1 MKIPI
6 KQTLKNMAEHAFKIS
21 WSMSVTAGLLLPTAA
36 QAQAITIFMTQTPVM
51 PEPSASISAQR
62 TQALH
67 LFQALTGVSIPID
80 DPRLKSM
87 EAHISA
93 GQISMAE
100 HVATDDPLF
109 YNFRVANLAAKIS
122 TRDESARAPLNDLVA
137 TFVGV
142 VRDSD
147 SIPATELLTGN
158 FSYQAD
164 NAVITAN
171 GGAAVPADPMA
182 DILTSK
188 GKHYSSV
195 SASNFSLKAV
205 LKKIDGQQ
213 IVQGGA
219 VVAHPD
225 PAGILTSV
233 AFLSAHADAG
243 TNRRLVEYSF
253 REFMCQPI
261 TNWADGS
268 SPDDRIGQDVDRMPG
283 GSPNKF
289 LTTCKNCHAN
299 MDGMRGAFG
308 FVDYDANGGFP
319 TFNTKVVGKM
329 LRNSDVY
336 KAGYMMKDNGFVN
349 YANSGNNA
357 DQFGWR
363 SAAMSGTGIKEFATM
378 LSKSSGFSRCMVRRV
393 FTDVCKRAP
402 ASTEEPMVRSMANQF
417 ETDSYHLRRLFE
429 TVAVRPECGVNN

>member
-1 MKIPI
+1 
-6 KQTLKNMAEHAFKIS
+6 
-21 WSMSVTAGLLLPTAA
+21 MSVTVLVTLLILAPEMAHA
-36 QAQAITIFMTQTPVM
+36 QSVNIFMTQSPVV
-51 PEPSASISAQR
+51 PEPTASISAER
-62 TQALH
+62 TRSLH

-87 EAHISA
+87 ESYLKA
-93 GQISMAE
+93 GQTGMAE

-109 YNFRVANLAAKIS
+109 YNFRVANLAAKMS
-122 TRDESARAPLNDLVA
+122 TRDETARAPLNDLVA

-147 SIPATELLTGN
+147 SVPATQLLTGN
-158 FSYQAD
+158 FTYQAD
-164 NAVITAN
+164 NNVIIAN
-171 GGAAVPADPMA
+171 GGTAIPADPMA
-182 DILTSK
+182 DILTTK
-188 GKHYSSV
+188 GKHYSILFSG
-195 SASNFSLKAV
+195 NFSLKAV
-205 LKKIDGQQ
+205 LKKVDGQQ

-261 TNWADGS
+261 TSWADGS
-268 SPDDRIGQDVDRMPG
+268 SPDDRIGQDVDREPG

-308 FVDYDANGGFP
+308 LVDYNANSGLP
-319 TFNTKVVGKM
+319 TFSTSVVGKM

-336 KAGYMMKDNGFVN
+336 KAGFMMKDNSFVN

-363 SAAMSGTGIKEFATM
+363 DAKMSGTGINAFATM
-378 LSKSSGFSRCMVRRV
+378 LSRSAGFSRCMVRRV
-393 FTDVCKRAP
+393 FTDVCKRSP
-402 ASTEEPMVRSMANQF
+402 AATEDAMVRSVANQF
-417 ETDSYHLRRLFE
+417 ESDSYHLRRLFE
-429 TVAVRPECGVNN
+429 TVALRPECGVNN